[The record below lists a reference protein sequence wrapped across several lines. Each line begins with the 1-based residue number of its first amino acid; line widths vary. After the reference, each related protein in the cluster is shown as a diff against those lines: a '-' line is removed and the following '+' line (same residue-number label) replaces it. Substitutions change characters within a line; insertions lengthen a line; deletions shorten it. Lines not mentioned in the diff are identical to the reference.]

1 MNFTQNE
8 KLNQVSENSIVIGVD
23 IASELHYA
31 RAFDWRGV
39 ELGKVFKFEN
49 NVEGF
54 ISFNEWINGL
64 KEQTKKGRMN
74 NNSKCFI

>member
-8 KLNQVSENSIVIGVD
+8 KLNQVSEQSIVVGVD
-23 IASELHYA
+23 IASETHYA

-49 NVEGF
+49 SMEGF
-54 ISFNEWINGL
+54 QSFSKWADS
-64 KEQTKKGRMN
+64 GRGFQEGEETGG
-74 NNSKCFI
+74 C